1 MPPRTGL
8 RAPCLRRRPPIHEG
22 TRKKA
27 PHPESPHG
35 GYRPRLAGAHPAVG
49 RQSSGRNGRRFDSW
63 GRSAVICHRFHIS
76 GAAEPSKP
84 PSQLFQPIDSF
95 TYAQTALLRSCYWK
109 QRGIPALRYC
119 PKMGVASFRT
129 CGPRHSCRA
138 PHPRGLASFRTG
150 SLRMREIT
158 HPLVPIRRCSPQKP
172 QLSSYTVFTEG

>member
-1 MPPRTGL
+1 LTATASKSAAAL
-8 RAPCLRRRPPIHEG
+8 EHRPSITTISANRFIHI
-22 TRKKA
+22 R
-27 PHPESPHG
+27 S
-35 GYRPRLAGAHPAVG
+35 
-49 RQSSGRNGRRFDSW
+49 NRFTP
-63 GRSAVICHRFHIS
+63 V
-76 GAAEPSKP
+76 
-84 PSQLFQPIDSF
+84 L
-95 TYAQTALLRSCYWK
+95 YWK